1 MNLYLT
7 YEDKEKLRKAFL
19 NLRKQYV
26 IDSLDTI
33 SSLGYNHENLSEYSR
48 FIVNEKIRKTI
59 QAVSSSTKVQSIIYI
74 NPTMDHEVIRTMI
87 NFAQQETSIEK
98 VVLLTDKGKREEL
111 YELFQEVVYFPSI
124 KRVHILK
131 CEPFHLMDSSTFEDS

>member
-26 IDSLDTI
+26 IDSVEII
-33 SSLGYNHENLSEYSR
+33 SSLGYDHQNMSEYSK
-48 FIVNEKIRKTI
+48 FIINEKIRKTI
-59 QAVSSSTKVQSIIYI
+59 QTVSASSKVQSIIYT
-74 NPTMDHEVIRTMI
+74 NPLMDHEVIRAMI
-87 NFAQQETSIEK
+87 NFAQQETTIEK
-98 VVLLTDKGKREEL
+98 VILLTDRGKKEEL
-111 YELFQEVVYFPSI
+111 YELFQEVVYFPAI

-131 CEPFHLMDSSTFEDS
+131 CEPFHQMDETIFEDS